1 MNDRGIAGWAVMPV
15 AHYVGLYGLEHF
27 VLSMTLLKEM
37 TKRSSSEFG
46 SRFFLLE
53 EPKRTLS
60 VLEKWTCDPS
70 QHVRRL
76 VSEGT
81 RPCLPWAMRLP
92 DFIKNPAPILP
103 LLETIKDDEE
113 EHVLRSVAK
122 NLNDIAKDNPDMVAK
137 IARRWLKGASKD
149 REKLVCHA
157 CRTLIKQ
164 GHQKTLKALGY
175 GPPRIKLEKL
185 KILTA
190 HVPFGETLLF
200 ELWLTLTF
208 KKDQPLI
215 IDYAIHHRKANGGTI
230 AKVFK
235 WKKTTLAPLA
245 TLKAKR
251 KHPFK
256 KITTQVYY
264 PGTHKLEILVNDIS
278 LGTKTFKLIM

>member
-1 MNDRGIAGWAVMPV
+1 MPV

-46 SRFFLLE
+46 IRFFLLE

-113 EHVLRSVAK
+113 EYVRRYVA
-122 NLNDIAKDNPDMVAK
+122 L
-137 IARRWLKGASKD
+137 S
-149 REKLVCHA
+149 
-157 CRTLIKQ
+157 
-164 GHQKTLKALGY
+164 
-175 GPPRIKLEKL
+175 
-185 KILTA
+185 
-190 HVPFGETLLF
+190 
-200 ELWLTLTF
+200 
-208 KKDQPLI
+208 
-215 IDYAIHHRKANGGTI
+215 
-230 AKVFK
+230 
-235 WKKTTLAPLA
+235 
-245 TLKAKR
+245 
-251 KHPFK
+251 
-256 KITTQVYY
+256 
-264 PGTHKLEILVNDIS
+264 
-278 LGTKTFKLIM
+278 